1 MSSSNLKQDNLLNK
15 FTEHLSSARLHG
27 FNSIEE
33 RRKIKQLFV
42 INGRKKNVNGTEMFL
57 TEDLIGRI

>member
-1 MSSSNLKQDNLLNK
+1 MPDFMDLIVL
-15 FTEHLSSARLHG
+15 
-27 FNSIEE
+27 

-42 INGRKKNVNGTEMFL
+42 INGRKKDINGTEMFL